1 MAMYRVAVRV
11 PDGDDV
17 PMLLRGAQTLYG
29 SVGEGS
35 PREVLAGLERACAEA
50 AEVFQSRPGATWEA
64 GCRFGPR
71 RAPARQRIYTCKD
84 PDGVAAMLASIR
96 QHEKV
101 A

>member
-50 AEVFQSRPGATWEA
+50 AEVFQSRLPVRPAPRPG
-64 GCRFGPR
+64 P
-71 RAPARQRIYTCKD
+71 PADLHVQR
-84 PDGVAAMLASIR
+84 P
-96 QHEKV
+96 
-101 A
+101 